1 MNSKIIAASGLG
13 FIIIFTIFYTL
24 QNDTDVRNSVRESLI
39 EMELKEPTS
48 RPYSQSDNTPQ
59 AYFAH
64 QTSINKIIAVDPRSL
79 SVDLKPLPNELLI
92 LPGHYTFQDLN
103 YNLTTE
109 GLYRF
114 YLPEIE
120 NQQRI
125 VFNGNVDSLESSI
138 AWIYS
143 HGNSDNDKSIK
154 ELHDKALHSKIFG
167 TCDNI
172 SHWIK
177 YILDDH
183 QIESRVVQTLT
194 AENWNSY
201 NNGHTMIE
209 IYRPDLNKWVLY
221 DLDNNAYFSA
231 NQIPLSLL
239 EFHKAVGKDN
249 YNIHF
254 VADDTKNDISNFK
267 ENNGYDYAFI
277 SESINSNED
286 TLRDWY
292 HRVIQV
298 IIIPDTD
305 NNYYFYDQKHRERI
319 ESYSNQYKFLE
330 YEEFIQ
336 IFYDQDTSQNGN

>member
-1 MNSKIIAASGLG
+1 MNNKIIAVSGLG
-13 FIIIFTIFYTL
+13 FIIIFSIFYTL

-39 EMELKEPTS
+39 EMGLKEPIS
-48 RPYSQSDNTPQ
+48 RPYSQDDNTPQ
-59 AYFAH
+59 AYFAY
-64 QTSINKIIAVDPRSL
+64 QTSINEIIADLSL
-79 SVDLKPLPNELLI
+79 GDSEPLPDELLI
-92 LPGHYTFQDLN
+92 LPGHYAFQNLN
-103 YNLTTE
+103 YDLTKE

-125 VFNGNVDSLESSI
+125 VFNGDIDSLLSSI

-143 HGNSDNDKSIK
+143 HGNSDNNKSIK
-154 ELHDKALHSKIFG
+154 ELDDKVSHSKIFG

-177 YILDDH
+177 HILDDQ
-183 QIESRVVQTLT
+183 QIKSRVVQTLT
-194 AENWNSY
+194 VEDWNSY

-209 IYRPDLNKWVLY
+209 VYRHDFNKWVLY

-239 EFHKAVGKDN
+239 EFYESINKEN

-254 VADDTKNDISNFK
+254 LADDTKNDISNFK
-267 ENNGYDYAFI
+267 GNDGYDYAFLA
-277 SESINSNED
+277 ESINSNEN

-292 HRVIQV
+292 HRVVQVV
-298 IIIPDTD
+298 IISDSE
-305 NNYYFYDQKHRERI
+305 NNYYFYDQKHREQI
-319 ESYSNQYKFLE
+319 ENYSNQYKFLE

-336 IFYDQDTSQNGN
+336 KFYN

>member
-1 MNSKIIAASGLG
+1 MNKKIIAAGSLS
-13 FIIIFTIFYTL
+13 FIIIFSVFYTL
-24 QNDTDVRNSVRESLI
+24 QNDTDIRNSVKESLI
-39 EMELKEPTS
+39 EMELKEQVS
-48 RPYSQSDNTPQ
+48 RPYSQDDNTPQ
-59 AYFAH
+59 AYFVY
-64 QTSINKIIAVDPRSL
+64 QTSVNQIIADQSLVDSG
-79 SVDLKPLPNELLI
+79 PLPDELLI
-92 LPGHYTFQDLN
+92 LPGYYTFQDLN

-125 VFNGNVDSLESSI
+125 VFNGNADSLLSSI

-154 ELHDKALHSKIFG
+154 ELYDKALHSKIFG

-177 YILDDH
+177 HVLDDH
-183 QIESRVVQTLT
+183 QIKSRVVQTLT
-194 AENWNSY
+194 VENWNSY

-209 IYRPDLNKWVLY
+209 IYRSDFSKWVLY

-239 EFHKAVGKDN
+239 EFHDAVSKEN

-254 VADDTKNDISNFK
+254 LADDTKNDISNFK
-267 ENNGYDYAFI
+267 ENNGYDYAFVA
-277 SESINSNED
+277 ESINSNED

-298 IIIPDTD
+298 IIIPDID

-336 IFYDQDTSQNGN
+336 IFYDQDTSKNGN